1 MLQNYYLF
9 GVGYPRGTRV
19 FSKLQGLLYH
29 FSENF
34 RCNLTFYQSENFFPL
49 STTFQN
55 PKNLSFP
62 FSAKNG
68 VTWLV
73 RYEKLNLGNFV
84 GDLLD
89 KLGKLF
95 MDGTFI
101 YKFLA
106 VLRQKKVLGNIC
118 FSEQILYRKQ

>member
-1 MLQNYYLF
+1 MQFNVL
-9 GVGYPRGTRV
+9 
-19 FSKLQGLLYH
+19 SKLEFFPSLH
-29 FSENF
+29 HISKSENLRF
-34 RCNLTFYQSENFFPL
+34 A
-49 STTFQN
+49 
-55 PKNLSFP
+55 
-62 FSAKNG
+62 FSAKDS

-73 RYEKLNLGNFV
+73 RYEKLKLGNFV

-106 VLRQKKVLGNIC
+106 VLKQKKVLGNIC